1 MSLFDKKVP
10 FSERP
15 TPIKLEINLDD
26 LQKYGIKD
34 FTFLPAKF
42 DENKES
48 LERFIISG
56 FREYTLICNLGKA
69 IKGDRRYL
77 ISKG

>member
-48 LERFIISG
+48 LEIHHKWVQRI
-56 FREYTLICNLGKA
+56 
-69 IKGDRRYL
+69 YL
-77 ISKG
+77 NMESRQGY